1 MSDHTRLVWL
11 IGLLLLAGL
20 ACAQAG
26 EIVSPEEA
34 TVQAEGSSRI
44 VSGTG
49 SSDLVTSGPQVGD
62 EAELTGSL
70 IVNLQAGPG
79 GRIIG
84 GKERGATVTGL
95 EIADHED
102 EIWYRIETSTGEGW
116 VREDKLLPLEGAGGE
131 DTGLEVGDTVRLK
144 GVGFLVNLLSEPGGR
159 IVAGQERGTE
169 VDILEIT
176 THEGQ
181 TWYRIDAPTG
191 EGWVSEENI
200 EPLVTEA
207 DQQEENGDLGPGDSA
222 YLTGVG
228 FLVTFLSELGGR
240 IVAGQERGTEVTIL
254 EVTTHEGETW
264 YLIDAPTG
272 QGWVPADNITTEA
285 P

>member
-1 MSDHTRLVWL
+1 MSDHTRFVWA
-11 IGLLLLAGL
+11 ISLLLLAGL

-26 EIVSPEEA
+26 EILSSEEA
-34 TVQAEGSSRI
+34 TAQAEGASNI

-49 SSDLVTSGPQVGD
+49 SSDLVTSGPQIGD
-62 EAELTGSL
+62 EAELTGSF
-70 IVNLQAGPG
+70 IINLQAEPG

-84 GKERGATVTGL
+84 GKERGATVTVL
-95 EIADHED
+95 EIADFED
-102 EIWYRIETSTGEGW
+102 EIWYRIDTSTSEGW
-116 VREDKLLPLEGAGGE
+116 VRESSLVPIEGATGGAGGPA
-131 DTGLEVGDTVRLK
+131 VGDTVLLK

-159 IVAGQERGTE
+159 IIAGQERGTE

-176 THEGQ
+176 TYEGQ

-200 EPLVTEA
+200 ELPEPEAGEGAENTE
-207 DQQEENGDLGPGDSA
+207 LGPGSSA
-222 YLTGVG
+222 YLTGIG
-228 FLVTFLSELGGR
+228 FLVNFLSEPGGR
-240 IVAGQERGTEVTIL
+240 IIAGQERGTEITIV

-272 QGWVPADNITTEA
+272 QGWVPAENVSTEA